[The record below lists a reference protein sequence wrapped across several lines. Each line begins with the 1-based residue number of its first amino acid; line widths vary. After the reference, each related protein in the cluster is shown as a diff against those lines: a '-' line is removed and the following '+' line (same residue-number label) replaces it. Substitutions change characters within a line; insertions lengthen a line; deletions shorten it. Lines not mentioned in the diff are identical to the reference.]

1 MNRDVE
7 ILAPAGS
14 MECLRAAVAA
24 GADAIYLGGTKFG
37 ARAYAQNL
45 SEEDLVQAIEYVHIH
60 GRKIYMTVNTLLK
73 DRELNELY
81 AYLLPYYKAGL
92 DGVIV
97 QDIGAVKFIGEYF
110 PEMPVHASTQ
120 MTITN
125 TLGAD
130 FLKRYGIT
138 RVVPARELSLKEIR
152 DMKKQTG
159 LEMECFVHGA
169 LCYCY
174 SGQCLL
180 SSMIGGRS
188 GNRGQCAQPC
198 RLPYH
203 TEGKKPADLM
213 SLKDLCTIDILP
225 ELIDAGIDSFK
236 IEGRMKQ
243 PEYVYTVVKMYRKY
257 ADQYL
262 KLQKEGKGKSSY
274 HVSEADKREL
284 LATYQRRGYCEGYYY
299 QHNGKDMVSLK
310 RPKNGRDGS
319 AEEKPWQDIK
329 VQEKIN
335 GILTLSVGNRAK
347 LTVSCGDVTVE
358 CIGQEVQAAQK
369 QPLDPARIEKQMRKT
384 GNTEFTFDNLEI
396 LIEGNVFLPMQA
408 LNELRR
414 EGIEELTEQIQM
426 QYRREEA
433 GCGMKTATAGF
444 DSDADG
450 VTETAGK
457 KECCISA
464 SVQNKAQLDT
474 AVNSK
479 IRYIY
484 LEEDVEFEREDGV
497 QYFLA
502 MPYIFRENT
511 IKRYEKMYTEIE
523 KKYDG
528 ILIRNWESYAWLKR
542 HEYQKEIRSD
552 YNLYIF
558 NRKTKEELRR
568 LGIAR
573 GTASV
578 ELNDRELARIGI
590 EEQVFIAYGYQPV
603 MISAGCIQKTS
614 ASCDGK
620 GGVLSISDRYQKKF
634 AVRRYCRDCYNV
646 MYNSAPLFL
655 ADKAE
660 EVHALAPAE
669 LRLDFTTESSGQ
681 VKEICH
687 AYTLAFE
694 KGCKTEP
701 PMQDYT
707 RGHFKRG
714 VK

>member
-198 RLPYH
+198 RLPYQ

-257 ADQYL
+257 ADQCL

-558 NRKTKEELRR
+558 NRKTKKELRR